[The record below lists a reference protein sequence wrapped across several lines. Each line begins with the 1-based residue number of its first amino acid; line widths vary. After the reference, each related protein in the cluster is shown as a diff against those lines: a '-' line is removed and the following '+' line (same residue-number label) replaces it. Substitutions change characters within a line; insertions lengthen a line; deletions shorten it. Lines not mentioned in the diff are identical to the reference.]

1 MIPFFQKHLL
11 LRRKSCFVLLY
22 NLRSILSFVDSG
34 QMNARLNYYAIRKMS
49 DVFISYC
56 WKYRKDFVDS
66 LYEFLVENG
75 LTVWKD
81 DKGGM
86 SGNMF
91 EDMKKGIDG
100 AK

>member
-1 MIPFFQKHLL
+1 M
-11 LRRKSCFVLLY
+11 
-22 NLRSILSFVDSG
+22 
-34 QMNARLNYYAIRKMS
+34 A

-75 LTVWKD
+75 ITVWKD